1 MRINRYLAQALNISR
16 RKADELVKDG
26 RVKLNGKVLK
36 DFVDVDE
43 NDTVEV
49 DGESVRIEKGRKLYF
64 AFYKPPF
71 VVSSTKDS
79 EGRRTVCDFFKGFE
93 QKLICVGRLDYL
105 SEGLLIVTND
115 GKFAN
120 LLMHPKYKVRKT
132 YLIKTRDVIGADLLK
147 RMSKGIELEDGYF
160 KPLTIKKTKNP
171 NWIVVSIDSGRN
183 RILRRFF
190 KAFNVGILKLKRIAI
205 GDVELGSMKEG
216 EYRELEKREVE
227 SLKKL
232 AFRNR
237 SGVVFG

>member
-1 MRINRYLAQALNISR
+1 MRINRYLAQALNVSR
-16 RKADELVKDG
+16 RKADELVKEG

-36 DFVDVDE
+36 DFVDINED
-43 NDTVEV
+43 DSVEV
-49 DGESVRIEKGRKLYF
+49 DGEPVRIEKGRKLYF

-71 VVSSTKDS
+71 VISSSKDE
-79 EGRRTVCDFFKGFE
+79 EGRQTVCDFFKGFE

-132 YLIKTRDVIGADLLK
+132 YLIKTKDTVGADLLK
-147 RMSKGIELEDGYF
+147 RMSRGVGLEDGFF
-160 KPLTIKKTKNP
+160 KPLSIKKTKNP

-183 RILRRFF
+183 RVLRRFF

-205 GDVELGSMKEG
+205 GDVELGSLKEG

-232 AFRNR
+232 AYRNR
-237 SGVVFG
+237 GGVAFG

>member
-1 MRINRYLAQALNISR
+1 MRVNRYLAQALNVSR
-16 RKADELVKDG
+16 RKADELVKEG

-36 DFVDVDE
+36 DFVDINED
-43 NDTVEV
+43 DSVEV
-49 DGESVRIEKGRKLYF
+49 DGEPVRIEKGRKLYF

-71 VVSSTKDS
+71 VISSSKDE
-79 EGRRTVCDFFKGFE
+79 EGRQTVCDFFKGFE

-132 YLIKTRDVIGADLLK
+132 YLIKTKDTVGADLLK
-147 RMSKGIELEDGYF
+147 RMSRGVGLEDGFF
-160 KPLTIKKTKNP
+160 KPLSIKKTKNP

-183 RILRRFF
+183 RVLRRFF

-205 GDVELGSMKEG
+205 GDVELGSLKEG

-232 AFRNR
+232 AYRNR
-237 SGVVFG
+237 GGVAFG

>member
-1 MRINRYLAQALNISR
+1 MRVNRYLAQALNVSR
-16 RKADELVKDG
+16 RKADELVKEG

-36 DFVDVDE
+36 DFVDINED
-43 NDTVEV
+43 DSVEV
-49 DGESVRIEKGRKLYF
+49 DGEPVRIEKGRKLYF

-71 VVSSTKDS
+71 VISSSKDE

-132 YLIKTRDVIGADLLK
+132 YLIKTKDTVGADLLK
-147 RMSKGIELEDGYF
+147 RMSRGVGLEDGFF
-160 KPLTIKKTKNP
+160 KPLSIKKTKNP

-183 RILRRFF
+183 RVLRRFF

-205 GDVELGSMKEG
+205 GDVELGSLKEG
-216 EYRELEKREVE
+216 EYRELKKREVE

-232 AFRNR
+232 AYSNR
-237 SGVVFG
+237 GGVAFA

>member
-1 MRINRYLAQALNISR
+1 MRVNRYLAQALNVSR
-16 RKADELVKDG
+16 RKADELIKEG

-36 DFVDVDE
+36 DFVDINED
-43 NDTVEV
+43 DSVEV
-49 DGESVRIEKGRKLYF
+49 DGEPVRIEKGRKLYF

-71 VVSSTKDS
+71 VISSSKDE
-79 EGRRTVCDFFKGFE
+79 EGRQTVCDFFKGFE

-132 YLIKTRDVIGADLLK
+132 YLIKTKDTVGADLLK
-147 RMSKGIELEDGYF
+147 RMSKGVGLEDGFF
-160 KPLTIKKTKNP
+160 KPLSIKKTKNP

-183 RILRRFF
+183 RVLRRFF

-205 GDVELGSMKEG
+205 GDVELGSLKEG

-232 AFRNR
+232 AYRNR
-237 SGVVFG
+237 GGVAFG